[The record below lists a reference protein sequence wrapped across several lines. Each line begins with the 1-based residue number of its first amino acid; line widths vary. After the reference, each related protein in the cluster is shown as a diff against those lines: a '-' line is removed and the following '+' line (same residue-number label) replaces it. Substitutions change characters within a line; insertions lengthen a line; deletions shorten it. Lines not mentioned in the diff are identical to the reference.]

1 MEYFFLKKQ
10 FGKQKFI
17 VPGEVIAV
25 RVWLVGSF
33 VCVWVLPPPL
43 FFFPFLIA
51 DTFETL
57 QGREECCSAGM
68 PVVTPGRAPGGGE
81 VKCTLVVGGTP
92 SDVCVT

>member
-33 VCVWVLPPPL
+33 VCVWVLPPP
-43 FFFPFLIA
+43 PFL
-51 DTFETL
+51 FSFFNRRYL
-57 QGREECCSAGM
+57 
-68 PVVTPGRAPGGGE
+68 
-81 VKCTLVVGGTP
+81 
-92 SDVCVT
+92 